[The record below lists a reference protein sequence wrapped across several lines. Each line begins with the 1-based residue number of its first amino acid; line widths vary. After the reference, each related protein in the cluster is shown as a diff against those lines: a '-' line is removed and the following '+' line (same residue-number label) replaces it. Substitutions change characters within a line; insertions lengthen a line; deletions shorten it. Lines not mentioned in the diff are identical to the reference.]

1 MRAAV
6 VAGPRAAAVTD
17 VPVPEPQD
25 SQVLVRV
32 EGCGVCGSNLPVWE
46 GRPWFAYPLAP
57 GAPGHEGWGYDVD
70 SGRRVAF
77 LSYHA
82 FAEHDLA
89 AADEVV
95 ELPGELDGRPFPG
108 EALACAV
115 NVFRRSG
122 IERDARVAIVG
133 VGFLGALVLQ
143 LALAAG
149 ADVVAFTRREW
160 ARELARRL
168 GARTPA
174 EPKPESCDV
183 VVEVAGAQETLDL
196 ATELVRV
203 RGRLVI
209 AGFHQVDARSVDMQ
223 TWNWRGLDV
232 INAHERDPA
241 VYVRGLREAVRAV
254 VDGRLDLGPLITHS
268 FPLARIADA
277 FEAARTRPDGFQ
289 KAVVTP

>member
-6 VAGPRAAAVTD
+6 VAGPRSAAVTQ
-17 VPVPEPQD
+17 VPSPQPRD
-25 SQVLVRV
+25 GQVLVRV

-46 GRPWFAYPLAP
+46 GRPWFDYPLAP
-57 GAPGHEGWGYDVD
+57 GAPGHEGWGYDVA
-70 SGRRVAF
+70 SGRLVAF
-77 LSYHA
+77 LSYNA

-89 AADEVV
+89 AADELL
-95 ELPGELDGRPFPG
+95 ELPAELNGRPFPG

-115 NVFRRSG
+115 NVFHRSG
-122 IERDARVAIVG
+122 IERDAKVAIVG

-143 LALAAG
+143 LAVGAG

-160 ARELARRL
+160 ARDLARSL

-174 EPKPESCDV
+174 EPEAESCDV

-196 ATELVRV
+196 ATQLVRV

-209 AGFHQVDARSVDMQ
+209 AGFHQADSRSVDMQ

-232 INAHERDPA
+232 INAHERDAA
-241 VYVRGLREAVRAV
+241 VYMRGLRAAVRAV
-254 VDGRLDLGPLITHS
+254 ADGRLDLEPLITHS

-277 FEAARTRPDGFQ
+277 FEAARRRPDGFL

>member
-6 VAGPRAAAVTD
+6 VAGPGSASVAD

-25 SQVLVRV
+25 GHVLLRI

-46 GRPWFAYPLAP
+46 GRPWFEYPLLA
-57 GAPGHEGWGYDVD
+57 GAPGHEGWGYEVD

-77 LSYHA
+77 LSYHG
-82 FAEHDLA
+82 FAEHDVA

-95 ELPGELDGRPFPG
+95 ELPAELDGLPFPG

-122 IERDARVAIVG
+122 IERDAQVAVVG

-143 LALAAG
+143 LAVAAG
-149 ADVVAFTRREW
+149 ADVVAFSRREW
-160 ARELARRL
+160 ARELARSL
-168 GARTPA
+168 GARAPA
-174 EPKPESCDV
+174 EPEPESCDV

-196 ATELVRV
+196 STQLVRV

-209 AGFHQVDARSVDMQ
+209 AGFHQADARTVDMQ

-232 INAHERDPA
+232 VNAHERDPA

-254 VDGRLDLGPLITHS
+254 VDGILDPRPLITHS

-277 FEAARTRPDGFQ
+277 FEAARTRPDGFL